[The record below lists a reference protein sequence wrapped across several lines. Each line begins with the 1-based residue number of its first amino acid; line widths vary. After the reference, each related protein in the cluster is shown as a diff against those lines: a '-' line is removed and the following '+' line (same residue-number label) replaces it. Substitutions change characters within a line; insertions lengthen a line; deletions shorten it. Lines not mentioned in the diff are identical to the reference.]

1 MTAPSQE
8 RLRPLLSDVHR
19 YWLGP
24 LPSPAYLPHDRK
36 DIWFK
41 QSDATDAHIREHFG
55 AAIPEAA
62 ATAWDLDGLKREEQ
76 IALVVLFDQFPRN
89 LFRGTA
95 QAFAHDDAAR
105 AIAGRLISGGKDRF
119 ALIEQLFLAIPFE
132 HSEDIAD
139 QDYAIWLMSGIAVEA
154 AEAFPDYAR
163 WALDSFI
170 VHRDIIRRF
179 GRFPYRNAAL
189 GREST
194 PEEAAFL
201 AEKAGVNPSNP
212 TEEHRFGGS
221 AAQVPSRSGG
231 KTCASGVTAAR
242 LGVMSASTRRPTHS
256 SPPRSI
262 AWKAALSQ
270 VSARWARPLNQT
282 RPLP

>member
-1 MTAPSQE
+1 MTAARQE
-8 RLRPLLSDVHR
+8 QLRPLLLEIHH
-19 YWLGP
+19 YWFGP
-24 LPSPAYLPHDRK
+24 LPAPTYLPVERK

-55 AAIPEAA
+55 AAIAEAA
-62 ATAWDLDGLKREEQ
+62 AVAWDLDTLPKDEQ

-95 QAFAHDDAAR
+95 QAFAHDDKAR
-105 AIAGRLISGGKDRF
+105 AIAGQLIKSGKDRF

-154 AEAFPDYAR
+154 AQAFPDYAR

-179 GRFPYRNAAL
+179 GRFPYRNKAL

-194 PEEAAFL
+194 AEEQAFL
-201 AEKAGVNPSNP
+201 AEKAAVNPSNP
-212 TEEHRFGGS
+212 TEGS
-221 AAQVPSRSGG
+221 SLSR
-231 KTCASGVTAAR
+231 R
-242 LGVMSASTRRPTHS
+242 
-256 SPPRSI
+256 
-262 AWKAALSQ
+262 
-270 VSARWARPLNQT
+270 
-282 RPLP
+282 